1 MSFFLGLPNFGAMGF
16 GYLEACRWESNE
28 AFKLTW
34 EFALRFAERF
44 QGFQLK
50 MIAWFGTVDAF
61 TVFQLR
67 LMKPNNQ

>member
-1 MSFFLGLPNFGAMGF
+1 MGF

-61 TVFQLR
+61 TVF
-67 LMKPNNQ
+67 N